1 MEPRFARVVLAA
13 ISANFNYTRQV
24 DERTGGSGQNE
35 TSLNEAIMA
44 LESLVSQVNEQIDP
58 PQVESAEQPTA

>member
-13 ISANFNYTRQV
+13 IAANFNYTKQV

-35 TSLNEAIMA
+35 ASLNDAIMA
-44 LESLVSQVNEQIDP
+44 LESLTNQVNEQIDP
-58 PQVESAEQPTA
+58 VQVAPTEQPVA